1 MAGVDSAGLG
11 EVLQNVL
18 AGFSDAEK
26 GRLVK
31 VCKNLDEYPG
41 IRLSLKRVERPCHG
55 LTVPTSWTSSQT
67 AMESPPYFASRYA
80 NRDQACG

>member
-18 AGFSDAEK
+18 SRFSDAEK

-31 VCKNLDEYPG
+31 VGNKIMHTAPPLILISLRMCSCQADL
-41 IRLSLKRVERPCHG
+41 LSYL
-55 LTVPTSWTSSQT
+55 
-67 AMESPPYFASRYA
+67 ASLI
-80 NRDQACG
+80 D